1 MDLRELAGADAQGLL
16 RRKAWEALGVWI
28 NSRIAR
34 QRGVYVPNLFQ
45 IYWKTLATDGNGSRL
60 NRPVF
65 VLSERFCENFG
76 VKPAVA
82 AESGVPAPGTGDEV
96 NFYRLAIQHSE
107 GLSKDQVFT
116 YVRDMLFRLGDAA
129 KQGREVRLD
138 VSAGTLIIVGREAS
152 FEFIGGLG
160 AGAAADG
167 GDGERKKVS
176 HLDPML
182 AGRNATGGESLAM
195 AGHAAAAAGSA
206 SPTRRS
212 VLFAEP
218 SRKAL
223 SAEEEALFADVDA
236 LDPETVLAAA
246 EEAPMRA
253 GDLEALTRTRLGQA
267 MGVDPKTIA
276 DRSIEDVGAELTA
289 RATSLEA
296 QLRAQRAEGDKLE
309 ARLRAGTPPL
319 PLGGRVNKPARVP
332 PLSNAPKPTDAAM
345 TGMDLMGSGT
355 LTGTI
360 SISGSAGGGSAGGGS
375 ELRGA
380 PAARRSGSGGESRV
394 GRSGTVAAPPPPP
407 VLSIGFASNGPVQ
420 LGSHVPNKP
429 AVLLA
434 VTQRAPRQMDS
445 EKVPTAPPLPPF
457 RYAPPQP
464 NDAANKAWK
473 SHAAPQK
480 HSRPTAQYGR
490 AVGGPAPPFLAAPP
504 TVAAA
509 LVAKSQGLR

>member
-152 FEFIGGLG
+152 FEFSGGLG

-223 SAEEEALFADVDA
+223 SAEEE
-236 LDPETVLAAA
+236 E
-246 EEAPMRA
+246 
-253 GDLEALTRTRLGQA
+253 
-267 MGVDPKTIA
+267 
-276 DRSIEDVGAELTA
+276 
-289 RATSLEA
+289 
-296 QLRAQRAEGDKLE
+296 
-309 ARLRAGTPPL
+309 
-319 PLGGRVNKPARVP
+319 
-332 PLSNAPKPTDAAM
+332 
-345 TGMDLMGSGT
+345 
-355 LTGTI
+355 TI
-360 SISGSAGGGSAGGGS
+360 SSKQVLIHDAGSCAFRV
-375 ELRGA
+375 LRG
-380 PAARRSGSGGESRV
+380 RCIV
-394 GRSGTVAAPPPPP
+394 
-407 VLSIGFASNGPVQ
+407 
-420 LGSHVPNKP
+420 
-429 AVLLA
+429 
-434 VTQRAPRQMDS
+434 
-445 EKVPTAPPLPPF
+445 
-457 RYAPPQP
+457 Y
-464 NDAANKAWK
+464 
-473 SHAAPQK
+473 
-480 HSRPTAQYGR
+480 Y
-490 AVGGPAPPFLAAPP
+490 
-504 TVAAA
+504 
-509 LVAKSQGLR
+509 